1 MLDKSKIKNLVIGTS
16 AFLSVPVIYGIGTN
30 LCRKY
35 HSGPVFFG
43 TMVLAIGVPKTIIKV
58 KEKCDNKKNKEE

>member
-16 AFLSVPVIYGIGTN
+16 AFLSVPLIYGVGTN

-35 HSGPVFFG
+35 NSGTVFFG
-43 TMVLAIGVPKTIIKV
+43 TMVLSIGVPKVIIKV
-58 KEKCDNKKNKEE
+58 KEKIDDKKNKEE